1 MAVVLWTQAQW
12 ARRRWREVHG
22 WAKQTITYCSSA
34 CNRYNGMNRLTELC
48 RLSLIQTPPHG
59 ERQGASQRA
68 NEAKEDEEQGG
79 EPKGKHPFSL
89 APSIALGRSGKHS
102 GAKSKVFPLLLP
114 FLASWFSTSW
124 LYVSIPFLCFLVG
137 LLVGD

>member
-59 ERQGASQRA
+59 ERQGARRHCKPIVPA
-68 NEAKEDEEQGG
+68 GGG
-79 EPKGKHPFSL
+79 EQRIDRKKKTQKENQGANKNL
-89 APSIALGRSGKHS
+89 AGP
-102 GAKSKVFPLLLP
+102 
-114 FLASWFSTSW
+114 
-124 LYVSIPFLCFLVG
+124 
-137 LLVGD
+137 